1 MATKRRGQRGKS
13 PSTLRGGGTSTLR
26 EKTAKVSTAPS
37 LFAVAWSLLKVVLAT
52 IFSLDPDL
60 ALTKSGVF
68 LVLFLAIHL

>member
-1 MATKRRGQRGKS
+1 M
-13 PSTLRGGGTSTLR
+13 R